1 MMQMLNAEEGTNL
14 YFGDFSCSVVELASC
29 IDLVHCLQAKLLQ
42 TQLPAVGREELPSAS
57 KCQ

>member
-1 MMQMLNAEEGTNL
+1 MQMLNAEEGTNL

-29 IDLVHCLQAKLLQ
+29 INLVHCLQAKLLQ